1 MVEISRDNEVL
12 KRRISEADAA
22 AAAAAAELESL
33 RATVDASQQPHA
45 YVLSWVV
52 SVGCGMEWLR
62 DFELRFTFSH
72 LLPKFQL
79 LNQTV
84 LSKGR

>member
-62 DFELRFTFSH
+62 FTFSH